1 MRVPLRWLARYVELD
16 RDATELAEL
25 LHASGTEVEAIHQVG
40 EQWRALRVAE
50 ILRIEKHPNA
60 DRLNLA
66 TVNTGAE
73 VLTVVCG
80 APNIAAGQKVPFAP
94 VGSVIQGEVL
104 QARPIR
110 GIRSEGM
117 LCAADELGLSND
129 HAGILILDPEEVPGR
144 SMAEA
149 LGDRVLELD
158 VKPTRGDCL
167 AVIGVAREVAALT
180 GKALKLPELSRPEES
195 GEPIGSQFRLRIDA
209 PDLCS
214 RFVAR
219 LIRGVRIGPSPW
231 WMQSLLNAA
240 GVRAINNVVDV
251 TNFIMLEWGKPIHAY
266 DFAALRGSEI
276 RVRRAV
282 EGERTTTLDGVERIL
297 RPDMVVIADAAGG
310 IGLGGIMGGAES
322 EVRDSTTDIL
332 LESANFD
339 AVALRRTATALG
351 LHSEAVRRFERG
363 VDPEVAATAA
373 DHACSGLALLAG
385 GRVAPGTVEVD
396 CREQHGPPRVRFDP
410 AETGR
415 LLGKMYNAEHCRR
428 VLVSLGFDVEPGA
441 GPEELEVTVPSWRLD
456 VHQPADLVE
465 EVARITGYRDLAPTL
480 PDGEISAVAAQDPAW
495 AARQAITSRAAE
507 VLLGAG
513 FNEVV
518 NRTLLG
524 EHSHARC
531 VARPLGLGR
540 SLLGSLEIAPLRLAN
555 PLAED
560 EQYLRTSLVPGLLA
574 TFGRNRRLGDEGL
587 RFFETGKVFW
597 PRSDSELP
605 EERAVLGVLAGG
617 TWPPRSWRTPEPTP
631 LDFYDLKGVLEMLL
645 AVLHVQ
651 ASFEAVEHPALQP
664 GRAAALRTK
673 GELLGWLGQVHPS
686 VQRQLDLPDGA
697 ILMAELDLDALTSV
711 AGAASPRFAALGR
724 FPDVPR
730 QLTVSVEAG
739 VGAAQ
744 VERALGEAGGPLL
757 AGTRLVDVFPLAEG
771 RVSLSY
777 LLTFRSDERT
787 LTDEEANAARD
798 AAMAAVA
805 QNLGAVQR

>member
-16 RDATELAEL
+16 RDATALAEL

-40 EQWRALRVAE
+40 EQWRTLRVAE

-66 TVNTGAE
+66 TVNTGAQT
-73 VLTVVCG
+73 LTVVCG

-110 GIRSEGM
+110 GIPSEGM
-117 LCAADELGLSND
+117 LCAADELGLSGD
-129 HAGILILDPEEVPGR
+129 HAGILILDPTEAPGR
-144 SMAEA
+144 SLADA
-149 LGDRVLELD
+149 LGDYVLELD
-158 VKPTRGDCL
+158 VKPTRADCL
-167 AVIGVAREVAALT
+167 SVIGVAREVAALT
-180 GKALKLPELSRPEES
+180 GRTLKLPELSRPDAS
-195 GEPIGSQFRLRIDA
+195 GEPIDRDFRLRIDA

-219 LIRGVRIGPSPW
+219 LIRGVRVGPSPW

-240 GVRAINNVVDV
+240 GVRSINNVVDV

-276 RVRRAV
+276 RVRRAI
-282 EGERTTTLDGVERIL
+282 EGERITTLDGVERTL
-297 RPDMVVIADAAGG
+297 RPDMVVIADAEGG

-322 EVRDSTTDIL
+322 EVKDSTTDIL

-339 AVALRRTATALG
+339 AVAMRRTATALG

-363 VDPEVAATAA
+363 VDPGVAPTAA
-373 DHACSGLALLAG
+373 DHACSALALLAG

-396 CREQHGPPRVRFDP
+396 CREEHGPRRIVFAPQ
-410 AETGR
+410 ETGR
-415 LLGKMYNAEHCRR
+415 LLGKTYDAEHCRR
-428 VLVSLGFDVEPGA
+428 VLVSLGFDVGRGDA
-441 GPEELEVTVPSWRLD
+441 VGLEVAVPSWRLD

-465 EVARITGYRDLAPTL
+465 EVARITGYGDLEPTL
-480 PDGEISAVAAQDPAW
+480 PDGEISAVAAQDPAFT
-495 AARQAITSRAAE
+495 ARQALTTRVTD

-524 EHSHARC
+524 ERSHARC

-560 EQYLRTSLVPGLLA
+560 EQYLRTSLVPGLLG
-574 TFGRNRRLGDEGL
+574 TFGRNRRLGEEGL
-587 RFFETGKVFW
+587 QFFETGKVFW

-617 TWPPRSWRTPEPTP
+617 TWPPRSWRTPAPAAV
-631 LDFYDLKGVLEMLL
+631 DFYDLKGVLETLL
-645 AVLHVQ
+645 VALHVE
-651 ASFEAVEHPALQP
+651 ASFEAVEHPTLQP
-664 GRAAALRTK
+664 GRAAALRTD
-673 GELLGWLGQVHPS
+673 GQLLGWLGQVHPS
-686 VQRQLDLPDGA
+686 VSRQLDLPDGA
-697 ILMAELDLDALTSV
+697 ILMAELDLDALSLA
-711 AGAASPRFAALGR
+711 AGAARPRFAAMGR
-724 FPDVPR
+724 FPDLPR
-730 QLTVSVEAG
+730 QLTISVAAS
-739 VGAAQ
+739 VTAAQ
-744 VERALGEAGGPLL
+744 VERTLGEAGGPLL
-757 AGTRLVDVFPLAEG
+757 AGTRLVDVFPLPDG

-787 LTDEEANAARD
+787 LTDDEANAARD
-798 AAMAAVA
+798 VAMSALA